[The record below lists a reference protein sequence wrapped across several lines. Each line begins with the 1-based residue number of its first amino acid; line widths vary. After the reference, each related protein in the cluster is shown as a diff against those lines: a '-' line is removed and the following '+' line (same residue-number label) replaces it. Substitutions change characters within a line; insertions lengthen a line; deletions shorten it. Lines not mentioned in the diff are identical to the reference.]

1 VTLVLLAPYITRFR
15 HVAVAGCV
23 ELERT
28 AIRIFLLIFV
38 EIGLQFEMSRELGT
52 RGPTSSM
59 LSSEVCVDFGGGGWL
74 EGKWVETRF
83 RALQAKLSPLGTK
96 TNGVIFYASIV
107 V

>member
-1 VTLVLLAPYITRFR
+1 VTLVLLAPYISRFR

-23 ELERT
+23 ELKRT

-38 EIGLQFEMSRELGT
+38 EIGLQFEMLRGFDT

-59 LSSEVCVDFGGGGWL
+59 LSSEVFVFGGGG
-74 EGKWVETRF
+74 GGVETRF
-83 RALQAKLSPLGTK
+83 RALQANLSPLGTK